1 MYDWRSKLTKAQIN
15 NMALANRAAYWDTL
29 GGDTRGR
36 GDTEPSKESMAAWV
50 EVTQNMLDTA
60 TTVGLIVEDQQI
72 PLDDAVSEFEPTM
85 RVMIDVEDRRYGLR
99 LALGQGYKE
108 RHGKMVMHYLE
119 TIMRKGAEMTVRA
132 ALKDQRERNGLDF

>member
-1 MYDWRSKLTKAQIN
+1 MWRETLTKAQIN

-36 GDTEPSKESMAAWV
+36 GDTDPSKESMAAWV
-50 EVTQNMLDTA
+50 EVTKNMLDTA
-60 TTVGLIVEDQQI
+60 TTVGLIVENEQV
-72 PLDDAVSEFEPTM
+72 PLDDSDKPWNPTM
-85 RVMIDVEDRRYGLR
+85 VVTVNVEDRRYGIR
-99 LALGQGYKE
+99 LQLGNGYKE

-119 TIMRKGAEMTVRA
+119 TIMRKAAEMTVRA